1 VILCLWYTSDGL
13 SLDSLR
19 EWAQSDNLAWPA
31 FSGIG
36 ENSSRSSPQ
45 EVHMPVELV
54 WIGGGVVVVVGV
66 LIAVMLT
73 RRKSADLP
81 HLR

>member
-1 VILCLWYTSDGL
+1 
-13 SLDSLR
+13 
-19 EWAQSDNLAWPA
+19 
-31 FSGIG
+31 
-36 ENSSRSSPQ
+36 
-45 EVHMPVELV
+45 MPVELV
-54 WIGGGVVVVVGV
+54 WLGGIVVVVVGV

>member
-1 VILCLWYTSDGL
+1 
-13 SLDSLR
+13 
-19 EWAQSDNLAWPA
+19 
-31 FSGIG
+31 
-36 ENSSRSSPQ
+36 
-45 EVHMPVELV
+45 MPVELV
-54 WIGGGVVVVVGV
+54 WIGGVVVVLGGV